1 MVCCKCNK
9 MQEFEVNSMI
19 IPGNVRLFSH
29 ITSSDLEQLLS
40 CLAIR
45 NRRYK
50 RGETVLAAG
59 SSIDSIGVV
68 LYGRIQVLRHEYD
81 GTRSILSSFGTGA
94 VFAETFVCAGE
105 TVCPV
110 TVTAS
115 EDTEILFIPYAKM
128 IRSCGKACGFHTRL
142 IENMMR
148 LLAEKN
154 LHLSGKLEIAA
165 KRTIRE
171 RVLQYFHALSREQKS
186 ASITIPFSRSELA
199 DYLYADRSALSR
211 ELGKMVQDGL
221 ITMEG
226 QRFQLFW
233 R

>member
-1 MVCCKCNK
+1 
-9 MQEFEVNSMI
+9 MQHRTGFKEYLVTV
-19 IPGNVRLFSH
+19 PGNVRLFSN
-29 ITSSDLEQLLS
+29 IDSGDLEQLLT

-45 NRRYK
+45 SRRYV
-50 RGETVLAAG
+50 RGETILAAG

-68 LYGRIQVLRHEYD
+68 LFGRIQIMRNEYD
-81 GTRSILSSFGTGA
+81 GTRSILSSFGTGS

-105 TVCPV
+105 TECPV
-110 TVTAS
+110 TVVAS
-115 EDTEILFIPYAKM
+115 EDSEIMFIPYAKM
-128 IRSCGKACGFHTRL
+128 LRSCGKACGFHTRL

-154 LHLSGKLEIAA
+154 LHLSDKLEIAA
-165 KRTIRE
+165 KRTIRD
-171 RVLQYFHALSREQKS
+171 RVMQYFHALSREQNS
-186 ASITIPFSRSELA
+186 AYITIPFSRSELA

-211 ELGKMVQDGL
+211 ELGNMVKDGL

-226 QRFQLFW
+226 QRFQLVW

>member
-1 MVCCKCNK
+1 MT
-9 MQEFEVNSMI
+9 

-29 ITSSDLEQLLS
+29 IDPLDLEQLLS

-45 NRRYK
+45 TRRYA

-59 SSIDSIGVV
+59 SAIDSIGVV
-68 LYGRIQVLRHEYD
+68 LYGRIQILRNEYD
-81 GTRSILSSFGTGA
+81 GTRSIVSTFGTGS

-110 TVTAS
+110 TVTVS
-115 EDTEILFIPYAKM
+115 EDSEILFIPYAKM
-128 IRSCGKACGFHTRL
+128 LRSCGKACGFHTRL

-154 LHLSGKLEIAA
+154 LHLSDKLQIAA

-171 RVLQYFHALSREQKS
+171 RVLRYLHGLSQEQNS
-186 ASITIPFSRSELA
+186 SYVTIPFSRSELA

-211 ELGKMVQDGL
+211 ELGNMVMDGL

-226 QRFQLFW
+226 RRFHLFW